1 MDFAEWIREQATK
14 TYTEN
19 GAVAR
24 NTTGDA
30 RLDLFATIGSLRRAD
45 PERIELL
52 FAEAYQADP
61 LFALKILFYARDI
74 REGLGERRV
83 FRILLQYLAEYH
95 PQAVIANLDLI
106 GVFGRFDDWYCLIG
120 TGVEDEMWSAMK
132 QQLEAD
138 LKNFQEGK
146 SVSLLAKW
154 IKTADSKNTETRKLG
169 ILTAQKLLQ
178 YLAEYHPQAVIANL
192 DLIGVFG
199 RFDDWYCLI
208 GTGVEDEMWS
218 AMKQQLEADLK
229 NFQEGKSV
237 SLLAKWIKTADSKNT
252 ETRKL
257 GILTAQKLGYPVY
270 NFKRI
275 VRSLRKYIGVL
286 EVKMSERK
294 WEEIV
299 YPEVSGR
306 AMMIYRNAFRK
317 HDEKRFNQYL
327 AKALDGKEKI
337 HAETLYPYDLV
348 EKVLYGRQW
357 NQVLEAQWR
366 QLPDYVAQETNAIVI
381 ADVSGSMSGRPL
393 ATSIGLA
400 IYFAERNR
408 GAYHNLFMTFSQKPE
423 FVSLRGETLLQKIK
437 YVERTEW
444 GMNTNLQ
451 AAFER
456 VLETAMDHD
465 VPPEEMPK
473 ALIVVSD
480 MEIDRCGDRNWM
492 FYDHMKEKYE
502 YCGYQLPNIIFWNVD
517 SRNDIFHADSRRKG
531 VQLYSGQSVTTFQ
544 NLLNNID
551 STPVKSMEKV
561 IESERYAC
569 VRTGNAA

>member
-1 MDFAEWIREQATK
+1 MSGENSGTKERSGSDGFAEWIREQATK

-138 LKNFQEGK
+138 LKNFQE
-146 SVSLLAKW
+146 
-154 IKTADSKNTETRKLG
+154 R
-169 ILTAQKLLQ
+169 
-178 YLAEYHPQAVIANL
+178 
-192 DLIGVFG
+192 
-199 RFDDWYCLI
+199 
-208 GTGVEDEMWS
+208 
-218 AMKQQLEADLK
+218 
-229 NFQEGKSV
+229 KSV

-306 AMMIYRNAFRK
+306 AMMIYRSAFRK

-327 AKALDGKEKI
+327 SKALDGKEKI

-381 ADVSGSMSGRPL
+381 ADVSGP
-393 ATSIGLA
+393 
-400 IYFAERNR
+400 
-408 GAYHNLFMTFSQKPE
+408 
-423 FVSLRGETLLQKIK
+423 
-437 YVERTEW
+437 
-444 GMNTNLQ
+444 
-451 AAFER
+451 
-456 VLETAMDHD
+456 
-465 VPPEEMPK
+465 
-473 ALIVVSD
+473 
-480 MEIDRCGDRNWM
+480 
-492 FYDHMKEKYE
+492 
-502 YCGYQLPNIIFWNVD
+502 
-517 SRNDIFHADSRRKG
+517 
-531 VQLYSGQSVTTFQ
+531 
-544 NLLNNID
+544 
-551 STPVKSMEKV
+551 
-561 IESERYAC
+561 
-569 VRTGNAA
+569 

>member
-19 GAVAR
+19 GAAAR
-24 NTTGDA
+24 NTTGEA

-61 LFALKILFYARDI
+61 LFALKILFYVRDI

-83 FRILLQYLAEYH
+83 FRI
-95 PQAVIANLDLI
+95 
-106 GVFGRFDDWYCLIG
+106 
-120 TGVEDEMWSAMK
+120 
-132 QQLEAD
+132 
-138 LKNFQEGK
+138 
-146 SVSLLAKW
+146 
-154 IKTADSKNTETRKLG
+154 
-169 ILTAQKLLQ
+169 LLQ

-286 EVKMSERK
+286 EVKMSEGK

-327 AKALDGKEKI
+327 AKALEGKEKI

-357 NQVLEAQWR
+357 NQALEAQWR

-456 VLETAMDHD
+456 VLETALDHD
-465 VPPEEMPK
+465 VLPEEMPK

-561 IESERYAC
+561 IESERYTC

>member
-19 GAVAR
+19 GAAAR

-83 FRILLQYLAEYH
+83 FRI
-95 PQAVIANLDLI
+95 
-106 GVFGRFDDWYCLIG
+106 
-120 TGVEDEMWSAMK
+120 
-132 QQLEAD
+132 
-138 LKNFQEGK
+138 
-146 SVSLLAKW
+146 
-154 IKTADSKNTETRKLG
+154 
-169 ILTAQKLLQ
+169 LLQ

-366 QLPDYVAQETNAIVI
+366 QLPD
-381 ADVSGSMSGRPL
+381 
-393 ATSIGLA
+393 A

-480 MEIDRCGDRNWM
+480 MEIDRCRTDFADIQNKKECGGNRQWQNHYLRNWAANT
-492 FYDHMKEKYE
+492 KGK
-502 YCGYQLPNIIFWNVD
+502 GII
-517 SRNDIFHADSRRKG
+517 
-531 VQLYSGQSVTTFQ
+531 
-544 NLLNNID
+544 
-551 STPVKSMEKV
+551 
-561 IESERYAC
+561 
-569 VRTGNAA
+569 

>member
-1 MDFAEWIREQATK
+1 MESTDPEKDVWRKQWNEGKERQRWILQNGYGSRRQK

-19 GAVAR
+19 GAAAR

-169 ILTAQKLLQ
+169 ILTAQKL
-178 YLAEYHPQAVIANL
+178 
-192 DLIGVFG
+192 
-199 RFDDWYCLI
+199 
-208 GTGVEDEMWS
+208 
-218 AMKQQLEADLK
+218 
-229 NFQEGKSV
+229 
-237 SLLAKWIKTADSKNT
+237 
-252 ETRKL
+252 
-257 GILTAQKLGYPVY
+257 GYPVY

-294 WEEIV
+294 W
-299 YPEVSGR
+299 
-306 AMMIYRNAFRK
+306 
-317 HDEKRFNQYL
+317 
-327 AKALDGKEKI
+327 
-337 HAETLYPYDLV
+337 
-348 EKVLYGRQW
+348 
-357 NQVLEAQWR
+357 
-366 QLPDYVAQETNAIVI
+366 
-381 ADVSGSMSGRPL
+381 
-393 ATSIGLA
+393 
-400 IYFAERNR
+400 
-408 GAYHNLFMTFSQKPE
+408 
-423 FVSLRGETLLQKIK
+423 
-437 YVERTEW
+437 
-444 GMNTNLQ
+444 
-451 AAFER
+451 
-456 VLETAMDHD
+456 
-465 VPPEEMPK
+465 
-473 ALIVVSD
+473 
-480 MEIDRCGDRNWM
+480 GDR
-492 FYDHMKEKYE
+492 
-502 YCGYQLPNIIFWNVD
+502 LPGGL
-517 SRNDIFHADSRRKG
+517 RKSHDDL
-531 VQLYSGQSVTTFQ
+531 Q
-544 NLLNNID
+544 
-551 STPVKSMEKV
+551 
-561 IESERYAC
+561 ERISK
-569 VRTGNAA
+569 T

>member
-19 GAVAR
+19 GAAAR

-95 PQAVIANLDLI
+95 PQV
-106 GVFGRFDDWYCLIG
+106 
-120 TGVEDEMWSAMK
+120 
-132 QQLEAD
+132 
-138 LKNFQEGK
+138 
-146 SVSLLAKW
+146 
-154 IKTADSKNTETRKLG
+154 
-169 ILTAQKLLQ
+169 
-178 YLAEYHPQAVIANL
+178 VIANL

-286 EVKMSERK
+286 EVKMSEGK

-357 NQVLEAQWR
+357 NQVLEAAAGLCGAGNECNCHCRCFGFHEWKTLGDIHWSCYLLCR
-366 QLPDYVAQETNAIVI
+366 AEPGRLPQ
-381 ADVSGSMSGRPL
+381 S
-393 ATSIGLA
+393 
-400 IYFAERNR
+400 F
-408 GAYHNLFMTFSQKPE
+408 
-423 FVSLRGETLLQKIK
+423 
-437 YVERTEW
+437 
-444 GMNTNLQ
+444 
-451 AAFER
+451 
-456 VLETAMDHD
+456 HD
-465 VPPEEMPK
+465 VQPE
-473 ALIVVSD
+473 AGI
-480 MEIDRCGDRNWM
+480 C
-492 FYDHMKEKYE
+492 F
-502 YCGYQLPNIIFWNVD
+502 
-517 SRNDIFHADSRRKG
+517 
-531 VQLYSGQSVTTFQ
+531 
-544 NLLNNID
+544 
-551 STPVKSMEKV
+551 
-561 IESERYAC
+561 SER
-569 VRTGNAA
+569 GNPAAENQIRRAYGMGDEY